1 MVNQQHLHYDRYGG
15 WQPVKARKLEVLGFI
30 YDRETVAAYDLVEQ
44 FGYTYS
50 SARGRLC
57 RLGKEG
63 LTVPFGR
70 GRWCLTQKA
79 YDKLSYYGILK
90 KKPDERL
97 RIERQAEGR
106 TWLIGPGGRMRTAR
120 NDSELA
126 VAVTLNEA
134 LRIAREL
141 RKDNLI

>member
-15 WQPVKARKLEVLGFI
+15 WQPVKARKLEVLEFI
-30 YDRETVAAYDLVEQ
+30 YDRETVAAYDLVEK
-44 FGYTYS
+44 FGYTYG

-57 RLGKEG
+57 RLGKEV

-90 KKPDERL
+90 KKPDEQL
-97 RIERQAEGR
+97 RRQRQAEGR
-106 TWLIGPGGRMRTAR
+106 VWLVGPGGRMRMAKNVNEMLLTR
-120 NDSELA
+120 D
-126 VAVTLNEA
+126 EA
-134 LRIAREL
+134 LKIAREL

>member
-1 MVNQQHLHYDRYGG
+1 MINHKHLHYDRYGG
-15 WQPVKARKLEVLGFI
+15 WQPVKARKLEVLKFI

-50 SARGRLC
+50 SARCRLC

-79 YDKLSYYGILK
+79 YDKLSYYGVLK

-106 TWLIGPGGRMRTAR
+106 VWFIGAGGRVRTAR
-120 NDSELA
+120 SDSELA
-126 VAVTLNEA
+126 VAVTLDEA
-134 LRIAREL
+134 LKIAREL
-141 RKDNLI
+141 SKDNLI